1 MGISKPR
8 QISLYKRLTHV
19 HQKCCHLFY
28 YTMTIIMRLSFM
40 EESVHIQKL
49 KQQILRVFQVT
60 ENSLILKRHKSQT
73 EMDNG

>member
-1 MGISKPR
+1 
-8 QISLYKRLTHV
+8 
-19 HQKCCHLFY
+19 
-28 YTMTIIMRLSFM
+28 M